1 MRKALIFLSFFM
13 LCLTAIPQTTIPP
26 DGQVTIQTD
35 EFTKEIVI
43 RYSTPHFDG
52 GNLIHFMTM
61 KARSGHVFPVN
72 VLFDFASTTDRKYL
86 KCHSVWGLADDVPL
100 VLSDAEHHWDVG
112 DGVATEYV
120 TTDMELSEFK
130 KLAFAKEAKFRV
142 CNTVFTLTPGMLA
155 KLRLFYAAAT
165 KDTQGKKGRKTNG
178 PGPSAAKI
186 EPAFMTGD
194 GKKPLSA
201 RRNYGD

>member
-72 VLFDFASTTDRKYL
+72 VLFDFASTTDWEYL
-86 KCHSVWGLADDVPL
+86 KCHSVQGLADDVPL
-100 VLSDAEHHWDVG
+100 VLSDAEHDGEVG
-112 DGVATEYV
+112 EGYVSESV

-142 CNTVFTLTPGMLA
+142 CNTVFTLTPEMLA
-155 KLRLFYAAAT
+155 NLQLFYAAAT
-165 KDTQGKKGRKTNG
+165 EDTQGKRAEKQTA
-178 PGPSAAKI
+178 PP
-186 EPAFMTGD
+186 PAPQ
-194 GKKPLSA
+194 K
-201 RRNYGD
+201 